1 MKWIR
6 IKGTHI
12 NTHLVTTFFWR
23 DGQLWMNFSGDVETV
38 TWDDPDRQLYVKLC
52 HDLGVLPYEGVVPD
66 GKK

>member
-6 IKGTHI
+6 IKGTHV

-38 TWDDPDRQLYVKLC
+38 TWDDPDRGLYLQAC
-52 HDLGVLPYEGVVPD
+52 HALGIQPD
-66 GKK
+66 EEDFLDGEK